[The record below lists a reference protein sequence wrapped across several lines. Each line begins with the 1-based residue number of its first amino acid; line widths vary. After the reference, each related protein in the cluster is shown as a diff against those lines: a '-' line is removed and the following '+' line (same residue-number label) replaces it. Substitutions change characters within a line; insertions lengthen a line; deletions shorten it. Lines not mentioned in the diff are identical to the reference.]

1 MSKRLTNILNFLAW
15 SGIFAIIY
23 SQSPLY
29 TANQNTYFLHGLAQ
43 AGLGHLENDWLANT
57 LDPLPVFTALVY
69 WTYSIFRSGFPFYIY
84 YALQMGV
91 YFFSLLGIADE
102 LFGIRK
108 SKTQTLIFILA
119 FFLIHSAAFH
129 FLLSGPLTTETP
141 FLLESGVASQRLLG
155 PVFQPSTFGV
165 FLVLS
170 VYLFLRGKHVLSLIP
185 LALAIYFHSVYLL
198 TGAFMV
204 IAFMWVLYRS
214 EKSITRPLMF
224 GALALGLVLPALL
237 YTVFAFRP
245 TSPEINRQANDLLIN
260 FRIPHHTIVA
270 EWLDWTVAVQTGLIL
285 IALYLT
291 RKKALC
297 PIMAIL
303 FTSSLLLT
311 IAQVITQSDTLAL
324 LYPWR
329 ISALL
334 VPLSTSLILA
344 FAATKITDLLK
355 NYPVGFG
362 RFVTVFSFTII
373 IGLVTIGWMRFQIE
387 SDMIVK
393 AKSYP
398 IMRYVATHNSPGDT
412 YIIPPKLRDF
422 RLVTGVPIYVDIYSI
437 PYHDAD
443 FLEWYRRV
451 DQVSFMYY
459 KTKRTCDDLLDFMN
473 LTGATHFILPAEKV
487 KRTCLY
493 KFDISYQDEYY
504 LLLVP
509 QKYP

>member
-1 MSKRLTNILNFLAW
+1 MSKRSTNILNFLAW
-15 SGIFAIIY
+15 SGIFAVIY

-29 TANQNTYFLHGLAQ
+29 SANQNTYFLHGLAQ
-43 AGLGHLENDWLANT
+43 AGLGHLKNDWLANT
-57 LDPLPVFTALVY
+57 LDSLPVFTALVY

-91 YFFSLLGIADE
+91 YFFSLFGIADE

-108 SKTQTLIFILA
+108 SRSQILIFITA
-119 FFLIHSAAFH
+119 FLLIHSAAFH
-129 FLLSGPLTTETP
+129 FLLSGFLTTETP

-170 VYLFLRGKHVLSLIP
+170 VSLFLRGKYVLSIVP
-185 LALAIYFHSVYLL
+185 LAVAIYFHPVYLL

-204 IAFMWVLYRS
+204 IACMWVLYRS
-214 EKSITRPLMF
+214 ENLVERPLMF

-237 YTVFAFRP
+237 YTVFAFWP
-245 TSPEINRQANDLLIN
+245 TSPEISRQANDLLIN

-270 EWLDWTVAVQTGLIL
+270 EWLDWTVAVQIGLIL
-285 IALYLT
+285 VTLYLT
-291 RKKALC
+291 RKTKLFS
-297 PIMAIL
+297 ILVIL

-311 IAQVITQSDTLAL
+311 IAQVISRSDTLAL

-334 VPLSTSLILA
+334 VPISTSIILA
-344 FAATKITDLLK
+344 FVATRLTGLWKK
-355 NYPVGFG
+355 HPVGFE
-362 RFVTVFSFTII
+362 RFVTAISFTII
-373 IGLVTIGWMRFQIE
+373 IGLVAIGWTRFQIE
-387 SDMIVK
+387 SDMIVNDS
-393 AKSYP
+393 SYP
-398 IMRYVATHNSPGDT
+398 IMKYVATHNSSQDT

-422 RLVTGVPIYVDIYSI
+422 RLVTGVPVYIDVYSI
-437 PYHDAD
+437 PYHDTD

-451 DQVSFMYY
+451 DQVSFLYY
-459 KTKRTCDDLLDFMN
+459 KTRRTCDELLDFMK
-473 LTGATHFILPAEKV
+473 LTGTTHFILPADKV
-487 KRTCLY
+487 KRTCLN
-493 KFDISYQDEYY
+493 KFDIPYQDEYY

-509 QKYP
+509 QESP